1 MKTTANI
8 LSIVRII
15 LALALFWV
23 RPLSVLFY
31 AIYLICVI
39 SDVLDGYVA
48 RKTHTESNLGE
59 KLDSVSDL
67 IMFVVL
73 TIILFPLINLTTQII
88 IWIVIIGLIRAVSM
102 MVVLVKYKTFA
113 ILHTYGNKIT
123 GLVLAAF
130 PLSLAFIQLEALMYI
145 ICVIASISAIEEFF
159 IHLSSNELRANKKSI
174 FEK

>member
-1 MKTTANI
+1 VRTTANI
-8 LSIVRII
+8 ISIVRIV
-15 LALALFWV
+15 LALGLFWV

-39 SDVLDGYVA
+39 SDMLDGYVA
-48 RKTHTESNLGE
+48 RKTHTESKVGE

-73 TIILFPLINLTTQII
+73 AIILFPIINPTRQII
-88 IWIVIIGLIRAVSM
+88 SWIVIIGMVRVVSM

-123 GLVLAAF
+123 GFVLSLL
-130 PLSLAFIQLEALMYI
+130 PLSLAFIQIEALVYI
-145 ICVIASISAIEEFF
+145 ICVIASISAIEELF
-159 IHLSSNELRANKKSI
+159 IHLSSSELRANRKSI

>member
-1 MKTTANI
+1 VRTTANI
-8 LSIVRII
+8 ISIVRIV
-15 LALALFWV
+15 LALGLFWV

-39 SDVLDGYVA
+39 SDMLDGYVA
-48 RKTHTESNLGE
+48 RKTHTESKVGE

-67 IMFVVL
+67 IMFIVL
-73 TIILFPLINLTTQII
+73 TIILFPIIHPTPQII
-88 IWIVIIGLIRAVSM
+88 SWIVIIGVIRAVSM
-102 MVVLVKYKTFA
+102 IAVLVKYKTFA

-123 GLVLAAF
+123 GFVLSLL
-130 PLSLAFIQLEALMYI
+130 PLSLAFSQIEALVYI

-159 IHLSSNELRANKKSI
+159 IHLSSSELRANKKSI

>member
-1 MKTTANI
+1 VRTTANI
-8 LSIVRII
+8 ISIVRMV
-15 LALALFWV
+15 LALGLFWV

-48 RKTHTESNLGE
+48 RKTHTESKVGE

-73 TIILFPLINLTTQII
+73 AIILFPIINPAPQII
-88 IWIVIIGLIRAVSM
+88 SWIVIIGIIRAASM

-123 GLVLAAF
+123 GLVLSLL
-130 PLSLAFIQLEALMYI
+130 PLTLAFIQLEALVYI
-145 ICVIASISAIEEFF
+145 ICVIASISAIEELF
-159 IHLSSNELRANKKSI
+159 IHLSSSELRANKKSI